1 MNTDEHRNSDP
12 LTHLV
17 IGTFFEV
24 HKELGYGFLES
35 VYRRALVLALVDRGL
50 WVEAESPIPVLFK
63 GRPVGDYRADLLVD
77 KRLIVEVK
85 AGEGLVAAHRAQLL
99 NYLRATSVEIGLL
112 VNFGEKLTFEPF
124 IFTNDRKQTASRR

>member
-1 MNTDEHRNSDP
+1 MNTEEHGIRDP

-50 WVEAESPIPVLFK
+50 WVEAEAPIPVLFRE
-63 GRPVGDYRADLLVD
+63 RPVGDYRADLLVER
-77 KRLIVEVK
+77 RLIVEVK
-85 AGEGLVAAHRAQLL
+85 AGESLAPSHRAQLL
-99 NYLRATSVEIGLL
+99 NYLRATAVEVGLL
-112 VNFGEKLTFEPF
+112 VNFGAKLSFERF
-124 IFTNDRKQTASRR
+124 LFTNDRKKSMART